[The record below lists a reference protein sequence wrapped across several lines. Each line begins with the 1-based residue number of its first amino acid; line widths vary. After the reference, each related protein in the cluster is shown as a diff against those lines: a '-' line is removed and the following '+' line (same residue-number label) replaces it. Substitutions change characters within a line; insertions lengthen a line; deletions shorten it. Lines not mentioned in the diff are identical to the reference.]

1 MKRRRFL
8 TVALGTGISGF
19 FLWLA
24 FRELQPA
31 QVWENIQQA
40 QVGWLGIGAL
50 VYFAAVT
57 VIALRW
63 QFLLRAIHH
72 VPLNK
77 LTPLVAIGYMGNNVY
92 PFRAGEALRI
102 FLLYRNHHIPI
113 GRATTTV
120 AVERTFDGVVMV
132 SFILFSLLWID
143 IQSETVE
150 TITYIA
156 APIFLSAVLIFLAL
170 AARPQI
176 LRKLAYAIARPL
188 PEKLGGIITGIADEI
203 HEGLAGLRSP
213 LHLSGAVISSYITWA
228 IEASVYWIVMQA
240 FGFDAPYT
248 VALLVVG
255 TVNLAG
261 LIPASPGQ
269 VGVYEAVVSAVMAAA
284 TGISRES
291 ALAYALVVHVVI
303 WLPVTLVG
311 FYFLIRQGLGWSAIT
326 RAKELE
332 AQAG

>member
-1 MKRRRFL
+1 MVLMKRRRFL
-8 TVALGTGISGF
+8 TVALGTGISGL

-31 QVWENIQQA
+31 QVWANIQQA
-40 QVGWLGIGAL
+40 QVGWLGIGAI

-63 QFLLRAIHH
+63 QFLLRTIHH
-72 VPLNK
+72 VPLK
-77 LTPLVAIGYMGNNVY
+77 QLTPLVAIGYMGNNVY

-102 FLLYRNHHIPI
+102 FLLYRNHRIPI

-150 TITYIA
+150 TIINIA
-156 APIFLSAVLIFLAL
+156 APIFFTAVIIFLAL

-176 LRKLAYAIARPL
+176 LKKLAYTIARPL
-188 PEKLGGIITGIADEI
+188 PEKLGGIITSIADEI

-213 LHLSGAVISSYITWA
+213 LHLSGMIISSYTTWA
-228 IEASVYWIVMQA
+228 IEASVYWLVMVA
-240 FGFDAPYT
+240 FGFDAPYI

-269 VGVYEAVVSAVMAAA
+269 VGVYE
-284 TGISRES
+284 
-291 ALAYALVVHVVI
+291 
-303 WLPVTLVG
+303 
-311 FYFLIRQGLGWSAIT
+311 
-326 RAKELE
+326 
-332 AQAG
+332 